1 MHHDVRFESDP
12 HAVVINLPLGEGPAP
27 DRIVIDDAH
36 FLFTAHFKK
45 SGADLILTDDGG
57 KKLVLV
63 GYFNFEKRPD
73 LVSSQGAIL
82 PADLVGH
89 LAGPDAPARYA
100 QASAP
105 AGAQVIGRVELLG
118 SIATVQHSNGAVENL
133 KAGDALLK
141 GDVVMTGDDS
151 SLTLSLVDGTALNMG
166 ANARMVLTELIYDSN
181 STSNS
186 GVINLVKG
194 TFTFVAGQVAH
205 TGGMQVATPVAT
217 MGIRGTSVGA
227 YLDAD
232 VNGNVYQ
239 FTATLLSDPGGG
251 NGLYDVVD
259 PVTGA
264 VLYTVRSTTTQVT
277 FSTTPSN
284 QIMVQEASKSAAIV
298 QHELATAQILFPIFL
313 SNPANMQGGQ
323 QTPQPHNDSLTPP
336 QDQPQ
341 PPPTEDSTA
350 LLQVTFAKITTSTDK
365 VTATN
370 NPQLLFT
377 ELVNQNA
384 LPTAGIAI
392 APVDGNNIINLARA
406 QSGFAISGSEAGAD
420 GQIVTVTIFDGSG
433 KLVGS
438 YTTVAAGGSW
448 SVTVPPAYAA
458 TLADGIYTIKA
469 TVLDPL
475 GNPPAIATQ
484 TIAVDGAHGRGD
496 QWRQPPQPGGGASR
510 FCDQRN

>member
-12 HAVVINLPLGEGPAP
+12 QAVVINLPLGDGAAP
-27 DRIVIDDAH
+27 DRIVIDDAR

-57 KKLVLV
+57 KKLILA

-82 PADLVGH
+82 PADLVRH
-89 LAGPDAPARYA
+89 LAGPDAPAQYA
-100 QASAP
+100 QVGAP

-118 SIATVQHSNGAVENL
+118 SIATVQHANGAVDTL

-217 MGIRGTSVGA
+217 MGIRGTTVGA

-251 NGLYDVVD
+251 NGLYDVID

-264 VLYTVRSTTTQVT
+264 VLYTVRNTTTQVT
-277 FSTTPSN
+277 FSSTPSN

-323 QTPQPHNDSLTPP
+323 QTPQPRNDSLTPP
-336 QDQPQ
+336 QFL
-341 PPPTEDSTA
+341 PPTGDGRLNVCASGHRHEDDDEHR
-350 LLQVTFAKITTSTDK
+350 QRHGD
-365 VTATN
+365 
-370 NPQLLFT
+370 Q
-377 ELVNQNA
+377 Q
-384 LPTAGIAI
+384 
-392 APVDGNNIINLARA
+392 
-406 QSGFAISGSEAGAD
+406 
-420 GQIVTVTIFDGSG
+420 
-433 KLVGS
+433 
-438 YTTVAAGGSW
+438 
-448 SVTVPPAYAA
+448 
-458 TLADGIYTIKA
+458 
-469 TVLDPL
+469 
-475 GNPPAIATQ
+475 PAIPD
-484 TIAVDGAHGRGD
+484 V
-496 QWRQPPQPGGGASR
+496 S
-510 FCDQRN
+510 